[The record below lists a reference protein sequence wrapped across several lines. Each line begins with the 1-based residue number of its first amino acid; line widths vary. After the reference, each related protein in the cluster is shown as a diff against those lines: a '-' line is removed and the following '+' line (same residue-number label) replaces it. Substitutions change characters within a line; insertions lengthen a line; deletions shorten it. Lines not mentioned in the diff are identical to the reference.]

1 MLVKVSEAKK
11 KKKESLSAS
20 AVDEGFIAGDEQ
32 AGNKPDHS
40 SYVTVS
46 LMLFFC
52 VRNFCSCQNSFFL
65 LHRGQGWICL
75 FVSGIQYFVCRNEFP
90 TFFTKANIS
99 VTVSCV
105 YILYTLLLGL
115 YPSWKCCYSDVIFK
129 VCFTF
134 VVSNNIMVRIEA
146 FLSHM

>member
-1 MLVKVSEAKK
+1 MLVKVSVAK

-20 AVDEGFIAGDEQ
+20 AVDEGFIAGEEQ
-32 AGNKPDHS
+32 GGNKPDSS

-46 LMLFFC
+46 LMLFLY
-52 VRNFCSCQNSFFL
+52 VRNFCSCQNSYSL

-75 FVSGIQYFVCRNEFP
+75 FVSGIQYFVCRNKFH
-90 TFFTKANIS
+90 TFLTKANIS

-105 YILYTLLLGL
+105 LYIKLLCLYQ
-115 YPSWKCCYSDVIFK
+115 SRKCCYYDVIFK

-134 VVSNNIMVRIEA
+134 IVSNNIIVKVEA
-146 FLSHM
+146 FLSYR